1 MDLQNNNTL
10 TLRMQRNMLD
20 WDTCSP
26 VTAVGLWLPAEILEG
41 HVRVAYTS
49 ENHSMR
55 ADVHVGYRSAPK
67 GEKREPPVSHV
78 LAQGDGSE
86 GEFQE

>member
-1 MDLQNNNTL
+1 
-10 TLRMQRNMLD
+10 
-20 WDTCSP
+20 
-26 VTAVGLWLPAEILEG
+26 
-41 HVRVAYTS
+41 
-49 ENHSMR
+49 MR